1 MAGKLGDRECE
12 AALVEGD
19 RTALPSLSR
28 RCLMTWAQAQR
39 AGKDLTMEQTMG
51 WASTVRGDV
60 TRTG

>member
-1 MAGKLGDRECE
+1 MGGKLGNRECE

-28 RCLMTWAQAQR
+28 KCLMTWAQAQR
-39 AGKDLTMEQTMG
+39 AGKDLTVEKSTG